1 MDIKLFNSDYLSD
14 NSISE
19 KDKLKYM
26 NTNNINVL
34 NRLEKFIEL
43 LNKIE
48 ASVNEKAQN
57 QLIELIEIQ
66 LEIKNC
72 DDIFRTICSNLVKF

>member
-1 MDIKLFNSDYLSD
+1 MSTM
-14 NSISE
+14 SE

-34 NRLEKFIEL
+34 NRLEKFMEL
-43 LNKIE
+43 LDKIE
-48 ASVNEKAQN
+48 MSVNEKAN
-57 QLIELIEIQ
+57 TQLNELIEIQ

-72 DDIFRTICSNLVKF
+72 NSVFKTICINLLA

>member
-1 MDIKLFNSDYLSD
+1 MDKLLNSEYSSD
-14 NSISE
+14 NSMSE

-26 NTNNINVL
+26 NINNINVL

-43 LNKIE
+43 LDKIE
-48 ASVNEKAQN
+48 VSVNEKAQK
-57 QLIELIEIQ
+57 QLNELIEIQ

-72 DDIFRTICSNLVKF
+72 NDIFRTICSNLILVS

>member
-1 MDIKLFNSDYLSD
+1 METSSM
-14 NSISE
+14 STMSE

-34 NRLEKFIEL
+34 NRLEKFMEL
-43 LNKIE
+43 LDKIE
-48 ASVNEKAQN
+48 MSVNEKAN
-57 QLIELIEIQ
+57 TQLNELIEIQ

-72 DDIFRTICSNLVKF
+72 NSVFKTICINLLA